1 MTISKN
7 TPAALQDETLD
18 NLGGGVRGYV
28 KIGDID
34 FAATQTSSFDLVGE
48 NEPHPRDRMILN
60 WGGEN
65 SI

>member
-1 MTISKN
+1 MTDMKN
-7 TPAALQDETLD
+7 TPAAIADDSLEEVE
-18 NLGGGVRGYV
+18 GGMIGYV

-34 FAATQTSSFDLVGE
+34 FAATQTSSFELVEDGA
-48 NEPHPRDRMILN
+48 PHPRDRMILN